1 MSWFRSYLNG
11 RSQYVRCG
19 RMTSTLASVLF
30 GVPQGSVLG
39 PILFLLYIA
48 ALLRLIETHNLRP
61 HGYADDTQIN
71 GSCPPSGIPELQEQ
85 MSACVDD
92 VARWTR
98 SNRLQLNTGKTEVL
112 WCATGRRQHQIP
124 HHPVWIG
131 DDWIFP
137 ADSVRNLGIYLDSD
151 SSMRVHVSKTVSNCF
166 AALCQIRSIRRCVP
180 RQVLVSLV
188 VSLVLPRLDY
198 GNARVN

>member
-1 MSWFRSYLNG
+1 MRQDYFDVGLSPVWG
-11 RSQYVRCG
+11 P
-19 RMTSTLASVLF
+19 T
-30 GVPQGSVLG
+30 GVVLG

-48 ALLRLIETHNLRP
+48 DLLRLIETHNLRR
-61 HGYADDTQIN
+61 HRYADDTQIY
-71 GSCPPSGIPELQEQ
+71 GSCPPSGIPELHEQ

-92 VARWTR
+92 VALWTR

-112 WCATGRRQHQIP
+112 WFATGRRQHQIP

-131 DDWIFP
+131 ADWIFP

-151 SSMRVHVSKTVSNCF
+151 ASMRVHVSKMVSNCF
-166 AALCQIRSIRRCVP
+166 AALRQIRSIRRCVP

-188 VSLVLPRLDY
+188 SLWCCRASTTAKLP
-198 GNARVN
+198 